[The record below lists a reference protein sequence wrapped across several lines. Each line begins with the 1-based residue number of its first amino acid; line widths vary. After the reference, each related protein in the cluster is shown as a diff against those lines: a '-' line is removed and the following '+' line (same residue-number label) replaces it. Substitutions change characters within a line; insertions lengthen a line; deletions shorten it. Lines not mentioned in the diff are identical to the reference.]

1 MRSQRNCVKFEKFEE
16 GDKIL
21 FGDRKTPLT
30 VEEVK
35 EDEMKVSGPSGG
47 EYEIYYD
54 GDTRLVSKPGNRKYS
69 SYCKDLRKV
78 GEWERNG
85 DEWTHSRSE
94 ASIKVMKKD
103 NGFWTLKS
111 EKFEGELD
119 LPMYGYSNKEFAVE
133 DLEKFIEKRPEG

>member
-1 MRSQRNCVKFEKFEE
+1 MKFEKFEE

-21 FGDRKTPLT
+21 FNDRKTPLT

-35 EDEMKVSGPSGG
+35 EEEMKVAGPSGG

-54 GDTRLVSKPGNRKYS
+54 GDTRLVAKPGNRKYS

-78 GEWERNG
+78 GEWNRKN
-85 DEWTHSRSE
+85 DEWIHSKTE
-94 ASIKVMKKD
+94 ASIELEKKD

-111 EKFEGELD
+111 EKFEDELD
-119 LPMYGYSNKEFAVE
+119 NPMYGFSNKEAAIEEV
-133 DLEKFIEKRPEG
+133 EKFIGKRPEG